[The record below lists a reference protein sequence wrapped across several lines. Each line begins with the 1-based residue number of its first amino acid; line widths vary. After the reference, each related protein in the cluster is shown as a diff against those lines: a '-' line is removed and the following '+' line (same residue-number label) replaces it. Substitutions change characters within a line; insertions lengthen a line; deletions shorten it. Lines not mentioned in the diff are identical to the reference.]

1 MAEKGHIPPG
11 DFRRTETATP
21 VEHRAPTKV
30 LPVGAATQ
38 RSTFFIYSK
47 FQSYSLVLSFTLVT
61 FVNYFSYFII
71 YFSFL
76 QQYLFF
82 GFKPKRQ
89 HSVLEILLF
98 INAWQ

>member
-1 MAEKGHIPPG
+1 MAEKGHIPPR
-11 DFRRTETATP
+11 DIRRTETATP

-47 FQSYSLVLSFTLVT
+47 FQSYSSVLLFTLVILSFTSV
-61 FVNYFSYFII
+61 
-71 YFSFL
+71 FL

-82 GFKPKRQ
+82 GFKPERQ
-89 HSVLEILLF
+89 HSGLEMLSF
-98 INAWQ
+98 TNA